1 MRTVAYFAELLLC
14 ILLCSCLQLQFEL
27 AFSTTMSDSVYSFHL
42 GKCSQLQ
49 WEDST
54 LSLKSI
60 LKCIS
65 FLFLNLSCILNF
77 STLKKN
83 FWGLCGYSVTLWL
96 DVLISL
102 WCWIGSKGNQNWE
115 NSIKLHYEAFNCK
128 GTGKTRIFHYSLQS

>member
-27 AFSTTMSDSVYSFHL
+27 LAFSTKMSDSVYSFHL

-65 FLFLNLSCILNF
+65 FLFLNLSCIFHF
-77 STLKKN
+77 SALKKN
-83 FWGLCGYSVTLWL
+83 FLGLCGYSIILLL

-102 WCWIGSKGNQNWE
+102 WWIGSKGNQNWE
-115 NSIKLHYEAFNCK
+115 NSSKLHYEAFNCK
-128 GTGKTRIFHYSLQS
+128 GTGNTRIFIIP